1 MSISSNGLNNYE
13 LSIGQFGA
21 VKCYLFQGRLSN
33 DLLLNP
39 ITDPCHES
47 QWTEDLSPNPCFSL
61 HFSISVWPWTSYLN
75 CNLDSTFLTW
85 TQLNGSKQILNYEL
99 EYATNKGPWDSSAGQ
114 SAWTKPGD
122 LSLTPGT
129 PWWKKTTWIY
139 KLFSDL
145 HWHYLGYVSSTFIHT
160 KYIKMHLF

>member
-114 SAWTKPGD
+114 SAWHQAWWPQFD
-122 LSLTPGT
+122 PWDPMMEEDNLNLQVVLWPPLALSG
-129 PWWKKTTWIY
+129 ICV
-139 KLFSDL
+139 L
-145 HWHYLGYVSSTFIHT
+145 HLHT
-160 KYIKMHLF
+160 HKIR